1 MKKVKAPTPFLG
13 KDRPTTIALTCLFAI
28 KVSDDYLKTNKGNSL
43 MGYLKYLD
51 ETSINLLEDIKKR
64 YSKGKD
70 YKWKFIF
77 GKDDEYE
84 MSGEKAAISDPRLDF
99 VFPVYVYGQLISGLR

>member
-51 ETSINLLEDIKKR
+51 ETSINLLEDAEEIHTVRDIIDYIYKR
-64 YSKGKD
+64 V
-70 YKWKFIF
+70 
-77 GKDDEYE
+77 E
-84 MSGEKAAISDPRLDF
+84 
-99 VFPVYVYGQLISGLR
+99 

>member
-1 MKKVKAPTPFLG
+1 
-13 KDRPTTIALTCLFAI
+13 
-28 KVSDDYLKTNKGNSL
+28 